1 VRSRSAFL
9 AAVSFAVAIIG
20 LSGCTASGGEGAAT
34 GATASG
40 AAAAGATYSAA
51 QLSRMLDRAS
61 VKLGVTGNLVGDA
74 ELKAMA
80 GKLGGTQGLGK
91 LLSDGNVTYS
101 PASCGSLITDALSGG
116 TPQHTI
122 AAQLTAG
129 STSIT
134 VATNDGKPLSE
145 AQKSSWVGP
154 LDKMLGECGHLT
166 MSFDLAGAK
175 TTADMTMKKVATSTK
190 ADVTVGVQQTMIF
203 SLGDKTVSAVNT
215 VVQAIS
221 GNVFITVMNT
231 RTNQATEW
239 DGTDAAPAPV
249 DAVNAVVAS
258 AAE

>member
-1 VRSRSAFL
+1 MII
-9 AAVSFAVAIIG
+9 AAASFVVAMLG
-20 LSGCTASGGEGAAT
+20 VSGCTGPGGEGGAT

-61 VKLGVTGNLVGDA
+61 VKLGVTGKLVSDA
-74 ELKAMA
+74 ELKDMA
-80 GKLGGTQGLGK
+80 GKLGGAQGLGK
-91 LLSDGNVTYS
+91 LLGDGNVTYS
-101 PASCGSLITDALSGG
+101 PVSCGSLITDALSGG
-116 TPQHTI
+116 TPKDTI

-134 VATNDGKPLSE
+134 VAANDGKPLSE

-154 LDKMLGECGHLT
+154 LDKMLSACGHLT

-190 ADVTVGVQQTMIF
+190 ADVTVGVEQTMIF
-203 SLGDKTVSAVNT
+203 SLGDETVSAVNT

-221 GNVFITVMNT
+221 GNLFITAMNT

-239 DGTDAAPAPV
+239 DATDAAPAPV